1 MSAEAF
7 GGQNLAYVEELY
19 YQWLED
25 PASIDPEWLPLFEP
39 LRAEQ
44 PAARRPAEAPAPS
57 IFNPLGGNGA
67 SAAPSTPQ
75 VKNGASRK
83 ALQLQDRIDRLAN
96 RLRGRGHLAA
106 SLDPLERPR
115 PPAPELDAKYHGLT
129 EADMDRPCYSELLG
143 TSQTVGQVIRRMRNT
158 YCRYIGV
165 QYLHLENAEAR
176 DWLQTWM
183 ESTENRPVLSRFEQ
197 VHILTKLIEAETFE
211 QFIRKKYL
219 GAKSFS
225 LEGGE
230 SLIPLLDLAI
240 EQAADHGI
248 EEVVVGMAHRG
259 RLSVLSN
266 IMHKPPNEIFQEFD
280 DAHSE
285 RYWGRGDVKY
295 HMGYRSKH
303 TTTKGK
309 EIGLRLAFNPSHL
322 EFVSPVVIG
331 RVRARQDRTKD
342 LDRTKVLPIVLH
354 GDSAFAGQ
362 GITQETFN
370 MASLPGYD
378 IGGTV
383 HVIVNNQI
391 GFTTAPESARSC
403 QYATDVAFMLKVPIF
418 HVNGEHPESVAQ
430 VVQLAMEYRHRY
442 RTDVVIDMYCYRRH
456 GHNEGDEPSF
466 TQPEMY
472 ALIKERASV
481 VQSYVKHLVTP
492 EGITQDEVERIVAER
507 NVYLEEEIQRARDH
521 AGVPAEITPV
531 SWPWDRYMG
540 GKDSDCPRFDSGVPK
555 SLLAD
560 LLVKTTETG
569 EGFEILPKLRR
580 ILDQRLEMAEGNR
593 PLDWAAGE
601 ILAYATLLKA
611 GHHVRLS
618 GQDCGRGTFSHRHAV
633 LRDGTDHHRYIPLCH
648 LSEEQGLFEVYDSP
662 LTEQSVVGFEYG
674 YSLDRPD
681 ALVIWEAQFGDFCN
695 GAQVIIDQFIS
706 SGEDKWDLLSGLVM
720 LLPHGFEGQ
729 GPEHSSARLER
740 FLQLCAEDNMQVVN
754 LTTPA
759 QIYHCLRRQV
769 LRAWRKPLI
778 VMSPKSLLRLPA
790 ASSTLEELAQGHFQR
805 IIGDGLEREPGQKVK
820 RILLCSG
827 RVYYDLSAFREE
839 HGHSEVAIVRL
850 EQLYPLDHAELRAS
864 LDPFLP
870 GGEFAEES
878 VQVIWVQEEPVNMG
892 AWYSLR
898 AVFGES
904 FWGRAPF
911 GHVARDA
918 SASLRAT
925 SGSRPS
931 SFNAPLAWPN
941 QATRRSHSW
950 PSSSRFPTWESP
962 FTRSRSASGSRAKAP
977 S

>member
-25 PASIDPEWLPLFEP
+25 PSSVDDQWRDLFEP
-39 LRAEQ
+39 LRAEG
-44 PAARRPAEAPAPS
+44 PGARRPALPEPAS
-57 IFNPLGGNGA
+57 IFNPTQGTP
-67 SAAPSTPQ
+67 SAAGAGTP
-75 VKNGASRK
+75 VLSNGTDNNK

-106 SLDPLERPR
+106 SLDPLDRPR
-115 PPAPELDAKYHGLT
+115 PPAPELDPSYHGLS
-129 EADMDRPCYSELLG
+129 EEDMNRPCYSELLG
-143 TSQTVGQVIRRMRNT
+143 TSLTVGQVYRRMRNT

-176 DWLQTWM
+176 DWLQTGM
-183 ESTENRPVLSRFEQ
+183 ESTENRRQLSRFER
-197 VHILTKLIEAETFE
+197 VRLLTKLIEAETFE

-240 EQAADHGI
+240 EQAAEQGI
-248 EEVVVGMAHRG
+248 EEVVIGMAHRG
-259 RLSVLSN
+259 RLSVLAN
-266 IMHKPPNEIFQEFD
+266 IMHKDPSEIFEEFD
-280 DAHSE
+280 DANAD

-303 TTTKGK
+303 TTSAGK
-309 EIGLRLAFNPSHL
+309 EVGLRLAFNPSHL

-331 RVRARQDRTKD
+331 RVRARQDRSGDTA
-342 LDRTKVLPIVLH
+342 RRKVLPIVLH

-362 GITQETFN
+362 GITQETLN
-370 MASLPGYD
+370 MASLPAYEV
-378 IGGTV
+378 GGTV

-391 GFTTAPESARSC
+391 GFTTPPESARSC
-403 QYATDVAFMLKVPIF
+403 EYATDVAFFLKVPLF

-430 VVQLAMEYRHRY
+430 VVQLAMEYRNRY

-456 GHNEGDEPSF
+456 GHNEGDEPAF
-466 TQPEMY
+466 TQPLMY
-472 ALIKERASV
+472 ELIKKRPTV
-481 VQSYVKHLVTP
+481 VQSYVEQMVGP
-492 EGITQDEVERIVAER
+492 DGGVTQDEFERIVAER
-507 NVYLEEEIQRARDH
+507 NAYLEEQFQLARDRER
-521 AGVPAEITPV
+521 PRREPEPV
-531 SWPWDRYMG
+531 SWPWDRYLG
-540 GKDSDCPRFDSGVPK
+540 GKDKDCPRP
-555 SLLAD
+555 
-560 LLVKTTETG
+560 ETG
-569 EGFEILPKLRR
+569 IPRERLSELLEHSTRYPEGFEILPKLQR
-580 ILDQRLEMAEGNR
+580 ILEQRVEMARGER

-601 ILAYATLLKA
+601 TLAYATLLA
-611 GHHVRLS
+611 EGSSVRIS

-633 LRDGTDHHRYIPLCH
+633 LHDSTDEAIHVALADIA
-648 LSEEQGLFEVYDSP
+648 EGGATFEVYDSP
-662 LTEQSVVGFEYG
+662 LTEQAVLGFEYG

-681 ALVIWEAQFGDFCN
+681 TLTIWEAQFGDFCN
-695 GAQVIIDQFIS
+695 GAQVIIDQFLS

-740 FLQLCAEDNMQVVN
+740 FLQMCAEDNMQVVN

-769 LRAWRKPLI
+769 VRRWRKPLI

-790 ASSTLEELAQGHFQR
+790 ASSALEDLAQGGFQR
-805 IIGDGLEREPGQKVK
+805 VIPDQLDRTGLGKPVK

-827 RVYYDLSAFREE
+827 RIYYDLASHREE
-839 HGHSEVAIVRL
+839 HDRSDVVIVRL
-850 EQLYPLDHAELRAS
+850 EQLYPISHDELRGV
-864 LDPFLP
+864 LEPFLP
-870 GGEFAEES
+870 GGEHAAES

-892 AWYSLR
+892 AWYYLR
-898 AVFGES
+898 AVFGET

-918 SASLRAT
+918 SASPATGSPTSHKREQAFLIQRAF
-925 SGSRPS
+925 GE
-931 SFNAPLAWPN
+931 A
-941 QATRRSHSW
+941 
-950 PSSSRFPTWESP
+950 
-962 FTRSRSASGSRAKAP
+962 
-977 S
+977 

>member
-25 PASIDPEWLPLFEP
+25 PSSVDPEWLPLFEP
-39 LRAEQ
+39 LRREQ
-44 PAARRPAEAPAPS
+44 PAARRPIEASAPS
-57 IFNPLGGNGA
+57 IFNPAGGNGA
-67 SAAPSTPQ
+67 QPADADPTPVFGNAA
-75 VKNGASRK
+75 NRK

-96 RLRGRGHLAA
+96 RLRGRGHLLA
-106 SLDPLERPR
+106 SLDPLDRPR
-115 PPAPELDAKYHGLT
+115 PPAPELDASYHGLT
-129 EADMDRPCYSELLG
+129 AEDMNRPCYSELLG
-143 TSQTVGQVIRRMRNT
+143 TSQTVGQVIRRMQNT

-165 QYLHLENAEAR
+165 QYLHLEDPEAR

-183 ESTENRPVLSRFEQ
+183 ESTENRRVLTRFEQ

-248 EEVVVGMAHRG
+248 TEVVVGMAHRG

-266 IMHKPPNEIFQEFD
+266 IMHKAPNEIFQEFD
-280 DAHSE
+280 DSHSE

-309 EIGLRLAFNPSHL
+309 EIALRLAFNPSHL

-331 RVRARQDRTKD
+331 RVRARQDRSQD
-342 LDRTKVLPIVLH
+342 FDRNKVLPIVLH

-370 MASLPGYD
+370 MASLPGYH

-391 GFTTAPESARSC
+391 GFTTSAECARSC

-456 GHNEGDEPSF
+456 GHNEGDEPAF
-466 TQPEMY
+466 TQPLMY
-472 ALIKERASV
+472 DRIRKRESV
-481 VQSYVKHLVTP
+481 VHSYVQDLVGP
-492 EGITQDEVERIVAER
+492 DGLSKDEVERIVAER
-507 NVYLEEEIQRARDH
+507 NVYLEEEFQRARNS
-521 AGVPAEITPV
+521 AGGPPKEPEPV
-531 SWPWDRYMG
+531 SWPWDTYMG
-540 GKDSDCPRFDSGVPK
+540 GKDADCPRVDSGVPK
-555 SLLAD
+555 ARLAE
-560 LLVKTTETG
+560 LLVQTTTTPDD
-569 EGFEILPKLRR
+569 FDILPKLRR
-580 ILDQRLEMAEGNR
+580 ILAQRVDMASGKR
-593 PLDWAAGE
+593 RLDWAAGE
-601 ILAYATLLKA
+601 LLAYATLLTE
-611 GHHVRLS
+611 GHHVRVS
-618 GQDCGRGTFSHRHAV
+618 GQDSGRGTFSHRHAV
-633 LRDGTDHHRYIPLCH
+633 LRDRTDENDHLPLSH
-648 LSEEQGLFEVYDSP
+648 LAPDQGLFEVYDSP

-681 ALVIWEAQFGDFCN
+681 ALTIWEAQFGDFCN

-706 SGEDKWDLLSGLVM
+706 SAEDKWDLLSGLVM

-769 LRAWRKPLI
+769 RRTWRKPLI

-790 ASSTLEELAQGHFQR
+790 ASSSLEDLAKGGFLR
-805 IIGDGLEREPGQKVK
+805 IIGDQFERTSEQKVK

-827 RVYYDLSAFREE
+827 RVYYDLAAYREE
-839 HGHSEVAIVRL
+839 HDHFQVAVVRL
-850 EQLYPLDHAELRAS
+850 EQLYPLDHTELRAV

-898 AVFGES
+898 AIFGES

-918 SASLRAT
+918 SASPATGSPTSHKREQAFLIQRAF
-925 SGSRPS
+925 GV
-931 SFNAPLAWPN
+931 A
-941 QATRRSHSW
+941 
-950 PSSSRFPTWESP
+950 
-962 FTRSRSASGSRAKAP
+962 
-977 S
+977 